1 MAARG
6 QAQMTRWGPLGD
18 LELAILEDLWSGD
31 AADAKAVHGRIGKAR
46 RITLN
51 TVQSAMKRLHHKELL
66 QRDKVSHA
74 YVYAP
79 TVDREDFRR
88 IVVEDAIEPVLAGEA
103 STMIAAFVDL
113 AERAGEDTLARLE
126 QLVAARRRERGDNP

>member
-1 MAARG
+1 
-6 QAQMTRWGPLGD
+6 MTRWGPLGA
-18 LELAILEDLWSGD
+18 LELAILEQLWTDG
-31 AADAKAVHGRIGKAR
+31 AADAKGVHGRIGKAR

-51 TVQSAMKRLHHKELL
+51 TVQSGMKRLHEKALL
-66 QRDKVSHA
+66 RRDKVSHA

-79 TVDREDFRR
+79 TVDRETFRR
-88 IVVEDAIEPVLAGEA
+88 TVVEDAIEPVLGGEA

-126 QLVAARRRERGDNP
+126 ELVAARRRERGGQG